1 MAADLGYIDAAN
13 NQFFAEET
21 LVEIIPN
28 FERSELQ
35 FLSVADNRL
44 ESVLICLPSS
54 YFLRSE
60 FHFLFSNHSLYHRG
74 NSDHLNHLYRLQS
87 HCG

>member
-44 ESVLICLPSS
+44 KSVLICLPSS
-54 YFLRSE
+54 YFYALSSI
-60 FHFLFSNHSLYHRG
+60 FCS
-74 NSDHLNHLYRLQS
+74 QIT
-87 HCG
+87 HCIIGEIRTI